1 VRALI
6 TGASGF
12 AGGWL
17 CRACVESGDEVHGI
31 SRSGTAP
38 AGVSAAAVDL
48 RDGEA
53 VAACVR
59 SFAPDVV
66 YHVAALSSVGRSWA
80 EPARTLDANVGGAV
94 SLLEAVR
101 EHAPGARVVWVS
113 SSEVYGTVTTMPIGE
128 ATPCRPESPYGVSK
142 LAAEQLAGVYAR
154 AHGIR
159 VVVARPFSHS
169 GPGQRPIFLLSN
181 IAWQTVTA
189 RRAHERTLRV
199 VTGNGEVRRDVTDV
213 RDVVR
218 AYRLLA
224 SSELSGIVNVCTG
237 VTRST
242 AGQVAALARL
252 APDIAVEHV
261 VDPQLVRSSEIMELR
276 GDPTRLQRETG
287 WRPEISYE
295 QTLADTIDFWER
307 ELPARLGRKRPE
319 GGEQTVAGG

>member
-1 VRALI
+1 MRALI

-17 CRACVESGDEVHGI
+17 CRACLEAGDEVHGI

-38 AGVSAAAVDL
+38 EGASAAAVDL

-59 SFAPDVV
+59 RFAPEVV

-94 SLLEAVR
+94 ALLEAVR
-101 EHAPGARVVWVS
+101 EHASAARVVWVS
-113 SSEVYGTVTTMPIGE
+113 SSEVYGTVAAGPIAE
-128 ATPCRPESPYGVSK
+128 TVECRPESPYAVSK
-142 LAAEQLAGVYAR
+142 LAAEQLAAVYAR
-154 AHGIR
+154 AHGLRI
-159 VVVARPFSHS
+159 VIARPFSHS

-181 IAWQTVTA
+181 IAWQAVMA
-189 RRAHERTLRV
+189 RRRHERSLRV
-199 VTGNGEVRRDVTDV
+199 VTGNGAVRRDVTDV

-224 SSELSGIVNVCTG
+224 DSSLSGVVNVCTG

-242 AGQVAALARL
+242 AEQVAELTRQAQ
-252 APDIAVEHV
+252 DIEIEHV
-261 VDPQLVRSSEIMELR
+261 VDPELVRASEVMELR
-276 GDPTRLQRETG
+276 GDPSRLHSETG
-287 WRPEISYE
+287 WRPEIPYE
-295 QTLADTIDFWER
+295 RTLADTIAFWER
-307 ELPARLGRKRPE
+307 ALPGRQSR
-319 GGEQTVAGG
+319 

>member
-17 CRACVESGDEVHGI
+17 CRACLEEGDEVLGI

-38 AGVSAAAVDL
+38 EGARAAAVDL
-48 RDGEA
+48 RDGDA

-59 SFAPDVV
+59 GFAPEVV

-80 EPARTLDANVGGAV
+80 EPGRTLESNVGGAV

-101 EHAPGARVVWVS
+101 DHAPGARVVWVS
-113 SSEVYGTVTTMPIGE
+113 SSEVYGTVSEMPIAETVQCG
-128 ATPCRPESPYGVSK
+128 PESPYAVSK
-142 LAAEQLAGVYAR
+142 LAAEQLAEVYAR
-154 AHGIR
+154 AHDLR

-181 IAWQTVTA
+181 IAWQAVQA
-189 RRAHERTLRV
+189 RRAGDGALRV

-224 SSELSGIVNVCTG
+224 ASSVTGVVNVCTG

-242 AGQVAALARL
+242 AEQVAELARL
-252 APDIAVEHV
+252 APDIAIEHV
-261 VDPQLVRSSEIMELR
+261 VDPKLVRSTEVMELR
-276 GDPTRLQRETG
+276 GDSTSLRRQTG
-287 WRPEISYE
+287 WRPEIPYE
-295 QTLADTIDFWER
+295 QTLADTIDYWER
-307 ELPARLGRKRPE
+307 ELP
-319 GGEQTVAGG
+319 VAS

>member
-17 CRACVESGDEVHGI
+17 CRTSLEAGDEVHGI

-38 AGVSAAAVDL
+38 DGASAAAVDL
-48 RDGEA
+48 RDGET

-59 SFAPDVV
+59 HFAPDVV

-80 EPARTLDANVGGAV
+80 DPARTLESNVGGAV
-94 SLLEAVR
+94 ALLEALR
-101 EHAPGARVVWVS
+101 HHAADARLVWVS
-113 SSEVYGTVTTMPIGE
+113 SSEVYGTVAAMPIGE
-128 ATPCRPESPYGVSK
+128 SVECRPESPYAVSK

-154 AHGIR
+154 AHGLRLVI
-159 VVVARPFSHS
+159 ARPFSHS

-181 IAWQTVTA
+181 IAWQAVTA
-189 RRAHERTLRV
+189 RRRQERSLRV

-224 SSELSGIVNVCTG
+224 ESSLSGVVNVCTG

-242 AGQVAALARL
+242 AEQVAELSRQ
-252 APDIAVEHV
+252 APDIAIDHV
-261 VDPQLVRSSEIMELR
+261 VDSALVRSTEVMELR
-276 GDPTRLQRETG
+276 GDPSRIQAETG
-287 WRPEISYE
+287 WRPEIPYE
-295 QTLADTIDFWER
+295 RTLADTIDFWER
-307 ELPARLGRKRPE
+307 ELPPG
-319 GGEQTVAGG
+319 

>member
-17 CRACVESGDEVHGI
+17 CRACLQEGDEVHGI

-38 AGVSAAAVDL
+38 DGTTAAAVDL
-48 RDGEA
+48 RDAAA
-53 VAACVR
+53 VATCVR
-59 SFAPDVV
+59 GFEPDVV

-80 EPARTLDANVGGAV
+80 EPARTFEANVGGAV

-101 EHAPGARVVWVS
+101 QHAPDARVVWIS
-113 SSEVYGTVTTMPIGE
+113 SSEVYGTVATMPIGE
-128 ATPCRPESPYGVSK
+128 AVPCSPESPYAVSK
-142 LAAEQLAGVYAR
+142 LAAEQLAAVYAH
-154 AHGIR
+154 AHGLR

-169 GPGQRPIFLLSN
+169 GPGQRPNFLLSN
-181 IAWQTVTA
+181 IAWQTVRA
-189 RRAHERTLRV
+189 RRAGESSLRV
-199 VTGNGEVRRDVTDV
+199 VTGNGAVRRDVTDV

-224 SSELSGIVNVCTG
+224 DRPLSGVVNVCTG

-242 AGQVAALARL
+242 ADQVAALARL
-252 APDIAVEHV
+252 APDIAIEHV
-261 VDPQLVRSSEIMELR
+261 VDPQLVRSSEVMELR
-276 GDPTRLQRETG
+276 GDPTRLQEEAG

-307 ELPARLGRKRPE
+307 ELPRG
-319 GGEQTVAGG
+319 